1 MRFALDERT
10 AVQKIPSAEART
22 AAAGRADLFPPIEP
36 FSHGMLGRDE
46 THTLYWEQSGNPD
59 GVPVVFLH
67 GGPGAGCTPVHRRFF
82 DPAHYRIVI
91 FDQRGSGRST
101 PFAELERNTTQDL
114 IGDLEALRT
123 YLKIDRWTVFGGSWG
138 STLALAYAQAF
149 PDRCT
154 GLILRGIFL
163 GTRAEID
170 WFIHGMGMVFPEA
183 YRTFH
188 GFLPPRERGNV
199 LEAYYR
205 RLTHPDP
212 RIHLPAARQW
222 SGYEASCSTLM
233 PTNASLAYS
242 EERTALALARIEA
255 HYFVHGI
262 FLPEE
267 ALLHNLDSIRQI
279 PAAIIQGRYDMICPP
294 RTADRLASAWPEAE
308 YVIVPDAGHAAMEP
322 GIRSALIA
330 ATERFKDLS

>member
-1 MRFALDERT
+1 
-10 AVQKIPSAEART
+10 
-22 AAAGRADLFPPIEP
+22 
-36 FSHGMLGRDE
+36 MLGRDE

-59 GVPVVFLH
+59 GVPIVFLH

-91 FDQRGSGRST
+91 FDQRGAGRST

-149 PDRCT
+149 PERCT

-163 GTRAEID
+163 GSRAEID